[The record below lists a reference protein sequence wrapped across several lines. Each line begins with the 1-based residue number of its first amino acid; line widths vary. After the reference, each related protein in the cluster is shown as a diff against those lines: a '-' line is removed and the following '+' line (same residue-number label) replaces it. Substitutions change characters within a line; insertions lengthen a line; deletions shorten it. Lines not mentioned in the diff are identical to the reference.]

1 MAKWIRF
8 ERGGRTEFGT
18 LQDGKI
24 AVHSGDMFAGAKPT
38 AETVALAD
46 VRVVTPCDPSKMI
59 CLWNNFHQLAAKNNF
74 QRPDEPL
81 YFLKAP
87 NAYHPAGEPI
97 KRPPT
102 YDGKI
107 IYEGELGVVIGKKCF
122 NVSEAKAG
130 DYIFG
135 YTCVNDV
142 TAVDLLKKNPSFEQ
156 WVRCK
161 SFDTFGVF
169 GPVITTGVDPMK
181 LNIRTILNGQER
193 QNYPVADM
201 FFPPHKLVA
210 AVSRDM
216 TLMPGDVIACGTSLG
231 AGVMGDA
238 SNVVDIVIDGVGKL
252 TNTFDQVL
260 PSPYLLGAP
269 PKPMRVCVV
278 GAGAIGGLMAAK
290 LALAGNEVTVIDQGA
305 HLGAIQKNGIKL
317 EWHDGKVETAKVKAV
332 DKAADAGK
340 QDLVVLAVKAHFLDQ
355 VVRDIDHL
363 VEPDTTVLT
372 VQNGLPWWYFQK
384 LGGKYDN
391 RKLDSLDPTGILTK
405 KIDANRIIGCV
416 VYPAAAVTAP
426 GVIHHVEG
434 DRFPIGELDGKET
447 ERVKQIHDVFVKAGL
462 KSRVLPDI
470 RSEIWLKAW
479 GNLSFNP
486 ISALTHATLVDI
498 CQFQETRRLAA
509 KMMEE
514 AQAIAQKLGVTFRVS
529 IEKRIAGAESVGA
542 HKTSMLQD
550 VEAGRSLETEALIG
564 SVLEMAKVTDTPA
577 PAIESV
583 YALVKMLN
591 KVMLAEGGGVKVEK
605 PSGKAKAA

>member
-1 MAKWIRF
+1 MANWMRF

-18 LQDGKI
+18 VKDGVI
-24 AVHSGDMFAGAKPT
+24 AIHTGNMFGESKPT
-38 AETVALAD
+38 GETVKAAE
-46 VRVVTPCDPSKMI
+46 VRVLTPCEPSKMV

-74 QRPDEPL
+74 LVPDEPL

-87 NAYHPAGEPI
+87 NAYHPHGVPI
-97 KRPPT
+97 ERPKS
-102 YDGKI
+102 YSGRI
-107 IYEGELGVVIGKKCF
+107 IYEGELGVVIGKKCA
-122 NVSEAKAG
+122 NVTEAEAK

-142 TAVDLLKKNPSFEQ
+142 TGVDLLKKNPTFDQ
-156 WVRCK
+156 WVRAK

-169 GPVITTGVDPMK
+169 GPQIVTGLDPMP
-181 LNIRTILNGQER
+181 LRIRTVLNGKEV

-201 FFPPHKLVA
+201 FFPPYKLVA
-210 AVSRDM
+210 AISRDM

-231 AGVMGDA
+231 AGVMGEA
-238 SNVVDIVIDGVGKL
+238 NNTIDIVIDGVGTL
-252 TNTFDQVL
+252 SNPFNQVL
-260 PSPYLLGAP
+260 PSPYLLGAAP
-269 PKPMRVCVV
+269 RPIRVGVV

-290 LALAGNEVTVIDQGA
+290 LALAGNEVTVVDLGA
-305 HLGAIQKNGIKL
+305 HLAAIKKNGLKL

-332 DKAADAGK
+332 DNVAEAGP
-340 QDLVVLAVKAHFLDQ
+340 QDLVILAVKAHYLENVAKNIEQ
-355 VVRDIDHL
+355 L
-363 VEPDTTVLT
+363 LGPDTMVMT

-391 RKLDSLDPTGILTK
+391 RKLESLDPTGVLTK
-405 KIDANRIIGCV
+405 KIDANRLIGCV

-447 ERVKQIHDVFVKAGL
+447 ERVRLVHDVLVKSGL
-462 KSRVLPDI
+462 KSRVLKDI

-498 CQFQETRRLAA
+498 CQFPETRHLAA
-509 KMMEE
+509 RMMEE
-514 AQAIAQKLGVTFRVS
+514 AETIAKKLGVTFRVT

-564 SVLEMAKVTDTPA
+564 SILEMARMTDTPA

-583 YALVKMLN
+583 YALVKLLN
-591 KVMLAEGGGVKVEK
+591 KVMVVRKAGVKLSE
-605 PSGKAKAA
+605 AA

>member
-1 MAKWIRF
+1 MAQWIRF
-8 ERGGRTEFGT
+8 ERGGKTGFGT
-18 LQDGKI
+18 LEGGTI
-24 AVHSGDMFAGAKPT
+24 AVHDGDMFGANRATGDKVP
-38 AETVALAD
+38 LAD
-46 VRVVTPCDPSKMI
+46 VTVLTPCTPSKMV

-74 QRPDEPL
+74 LVPDEPL

-87 NAYHPAGEPI
+87 NAYHPHGVPI
-97 KRPPT
+97 ERPKT
-102 YDGKI
+102 YSGRI

-122 NVSEAKAG
+122 NISEAEAK

-142 TAVDLLKKNPSFEQ
+142 TAVDLLKKNPTFDQ
-156 WVRCK
+156 WVRAK

-169 GPVITTGVDPMK
+169 GPAITTGVDPMQLK
-181 LNIRTILNGQER
+181 IRTVLNGKEV
-193 QNYPVADM
+193 QNYPVSDM
-201 FFPPHKLVA
+201 FFPPYKLVA
-210 AVSRDM
+210 AISKDM
-216 TLMPGDVIACGTSLG
+216 TLMPGDIIACGTSLG

-238 SNVVDIVIDGVGKL
+238 KNTIDIVIDGVGSLSNK
-252 TNTFDQVL
+252 FDQEL
-260 PSPYLLGAP
+260 PSPYLLGAA
-269 PKPMRVCVV
+269 PKPIRVGVV

-290 LALAGNEVTVIDQGA
+290 LALAGNDVTVVDLGP
-305 HLGAIQKNGIKL
+305 HLAAIKKSGLKL
-317 EWHDGKVETAKVKAV
+317 EWHDGKVDTAKVKAV
-332 DKAADAGK
+332 DSIAEAGP
-340 QDLVVLAVKAHFLDQ
+340 QDLVILAVKAHYLDN
-355 VVRDIDHL
+355 VAKNIESVL
-363 VEPDTTVLT
+363 GPDTMVMT

-391 RKLDSLDPTGILTK
+391 KKLESLDPTGILTK
-405 KIDANRIIGCV
+405 KIGANHLIGCV

-447 ERVKQIHDVFVKAGL
+447 PRVKLLHDVLVKAGL
-462 KSRVLPDI
+462 KSRVLKDI

-498 CQFQETRRLAA
+498 CQFPETRKLAA
-509 KMMEE
+509 RMMEE
-514 AQAIAQKLGVTFRVS
+514 AETIAKKLGVTFRVT

-564 SVLEMAKVTDTPA
+564 SILEMARLTETPA

-583 YALVKMLN
+583 YALVKLLN
-591 KVMLAEGGGVKVEK
+591 QVMVVQGAGVKV
-605 PSGKAKAA
+605 AAAA

>member
-1 MAKWIRF
+1 VTQWIRF
-8 ERGGRTEFGT
+8 ERNGKTGFGT
-18 LQDGKI
+18 LKDAVI
-24 AVHSGDMFAGAKPT
+24 DVHSGDMFTDARPT
-38 AETVALAD
+38 GEKIKLAE
-46 VRVVTPCDPSKMI
+46 VRVLTPCDPSKMV
-59 CLWNNFHQLAAKNNF
+59 CLWNNFHQLAAKNDF
-74 QRPDEPL
+74 RRPEEPL

-87 NAYHPAGEPI
+87 NAYHPAGQPI
-97 KRPPT
+97 RRPPT

-107 IYEGELGVVIGKKCF
+107 IYEGELGVVIGKTCF
-122 NVSEAKAG
+122 NISEAEAG

-169 GPVITTGVDPMK
+169 GPVISTGIDPMS
-181 LNIRTILNGQER
+181 LTIRTIVNRKER

-210 AVSRDM
+210 AISRDM
-216 TLMPGDVIACGTSLG
+216 TLMPGDIIACGTSLG
-231 AGVMGDA
+231 AGVMGEA
-238 SNVVDIVIDGVGKL
+238 HNEVEIAIDGVGSL
-252 TNTFDQVL
+252 VNVFDQVL
-260 PSPYLLGAP
+260 PSPYLLGEAP
-269 PKPMRVCVV
+269 EPIRICVV

-290 LALAGNEVTVIDQGA
+290 FALAGNDVTVIDLGA
-305 HLGAIQKNGIKL
+305 HLAAIRTKGLKL

-332 DKAADAGK
+332 EKAAEAGP

-355 VVRDIDHL
+355 VVRDLDHL
-363 VEPDTTVLT
+363 MQPDTVVLT

-384 LGGKYDN
+384 LGGPFDN
-391 RKLDSLDPTGILTK
+391 ARLKGLDPGGLLTK
-405 KIDANRIIGCV
+405 KIDADRIVGCV

-434 DRFPIGELDGKET
+434 DRFPIGELDGRET
-447 ERVKQIHDVFVKAGL
+447 ERVKRLHDVFVKAGL
-462 KSRVLPDI
+462 KSRVLKDI

-498 CQFQETRRLAA
+498 CQFPETRHLAA
-509 KMMEE
+509 KMMAE
-514 AQAIAQKLGVTFRVS
+514 AQAIAEKLGVIFRVS
-529 IEKRIAGAESVGA
+529 IDKRIAGAESVGA

-564 SVLEMAKVTDTPA
+564 SVLEMAKLTDTPA
-577 PAIESV
+577 PAIEAV
-583 YALVKMLN
+583 YALVKLLN
-591 KVMLAEGGGVKVEK
+591 KVMVTQGAGVKV
-605 PSGKAKAA
+605 AKEAA

>member
-1 MAKWIRF
+1 MTHWIRF
-8 ERGGRTEFGT
+8 EKAGKTGFGT
-18 LQDGKI
+18 LEGDTI
-24 AVHSGDMFAGAKPT
+24 SVHSGDLFAGAKVT
-38 AETVALAD
+38 GEKIALKD
-46 VRVVTPCDPSKMI
+46 VKVLTPCDPSKMI
-59 CLWNNFHQLAAKNNF
+59 CLWNNFHQLAAKNDF
-74 QRPDEPL
+74 QKPVDPL

-97 KRPPT
+97 RRPST
-102 YDGKI
+102 YDGRI
-107 IYEGELGVVIGKKCF
+107 LYEGELGVVIGKKCS
-122 NVSEAKAG
+122 NINEAEAK

-142 TAVDLLKKNPSFEQ
+142 TAVDLMKKFPTFDQ
-156 WVRCK
+156 WTRAK

-169 GPVITTGVDPMK
+169 GPTIATGVDPAK
-181 LNIRTILNGQER
+181 LVIRTILNGKEV

-201 FFPPHKLVA
+201 FFPPYKLVA
-210 AVSRDM
+210 AVSKDM

-231 AGVMGDA
+231 AGVMA
-238 SNVVDIVIDGVGKL
+238 SAHNVVDIVIDGVGKL
-252 TNTFDQVL
+252 SNIFDQVL
-260 PSPYLLGAP
+260 PSPYLFGQP
-269 PKPMRVCVV
+269 PKAKKICVV
-278 GAGAIGGLMAAK
+278 GAGAIGGLVAAK
-290 LALAGNEVTVIDQGA
+290 FALAGNDVTVIDQGS
-305 HLGAIQKNGIKL
+305 HLAAIKKNGLKL
-317 EWHDGKVETAKVKAV
+317 EWHDGKTEIAKVKAV

-340 QDLVVLAVKAHFLDQ
+340 QDIVVLAVKAHFLDQ

-363 VEPDTTVLT
+363 LGPDTIVLT

-384 LGGKYDN
+384 LGGQYDN
-391 RKLDSLDPTGILTK
+391 QRLQSLDPSGVLTK

-447 ERVKQIHDVFVKAGL
+447 ARVKELHDVFIKAGL
-462 KSRVLPDI
+462 KSRVLDDI

-498 CQFQETRRLAA
+498 CQFAETRELAA
-509 KMMEE
+509 TMMKE
-514 AQAIAQKLGVTFRVS
+514 AQDIAQKLGVNFRVS
-529 IEKRIAGAESVGA
+529 IDKRIAGAESVGA

-564 SVLEMAKVTDTPA
+564 SILEMAKLTNTPA

-583 YALVKMLN
+583 YALVKLLN
-591 KVMLAEGGGVKVEK
+591 KVMLAEGGGVKVD
-605 PSGKAKAA
+605 KAKAA

>member
-1 MAKWIRF
+1 MAHWIRF
-8 ERGGRTEFGT
+8 EKGGKAGFGT
-18 LQDGKI
+18 LEGDTI
-24 AVHSGDMFAGAKPT
+24 AVHSGDLFAGAKAT
-38 AETVALAD
+38 GEKIALKD
-46 VRVVTPCDPSKMI
+46 VKVRTPCDPSKMV
-59 CLWNNFHQLAAKNNF
+59 CLWNNFHQLAAKNDF
-74 QRPDEPL
+74 PVPEEPL

-87 NAYHPAGEPI
+87 NAYHPHGAPI
-97 KRPPT
+97 VRPKS
-102 YDGKI
+102 YSGRI
-107 IYEGELGVVIGKKCF
+107 VYEGELGVVIGKKCAM
-122 NVSEAKAG
+122 VSEAEAK

-161 SFDTFGVF
+161 SFDTFGVI
-169 GPVITTGVDPMK
+169 GPVITTGIDPMT
-181 LNIRTILNGQER
+181 LNVRTILNGKER

-210 AVSRDM
+210 MVSRDM

-231 AGVMGDA
+231 AGVMADA
-238 SNVVDIVIDGVGKL
+238 ENTIEIAIDGIGSLSNPFK
-252 TNTFDQVL
+252 QVL
-260 PSPYLLGAP
+260 ASPYLLQGP
-269 PKPMRVCVV
+269 PQPMRICVV
-278 GAGAIGGLMAAK
+278 GAGAIGGLIAAK
-290 LALAGNEVTVIDQGA
+290 LALSGNRVTVIDVGP
-305 HLGAIQKNGIKL
+305 HLAAIKANGLKL

-340 QDLVVLAVKAHFLDQ
+340 QDLVVLAVKAHYLDQ
-355 VVRDIDHL
+355 VAKDIDHL
-363 VEPDTTVLT
+363 LDPDTMVLT

-391 RKLDSLDPTGILTK
+391 KKLESLDPTGILTK
-405 KIDANRIIGCV
+405 KIDANRLIGCV
-416 VYPAAAVTAP
+416 VYPAAAVTAL

-434 DRFPIGELDGKET
+434 DRFPVGELDGKET
-447 ERVKQIHDVFVKAGL
+447 ERVKRVHDLLVKAGL
-462 KSRVLPDI
+462 KSRVLKDI

-498 CQFQETRRLAA
+498 CQFPETRHLAA
-509 KMMEE
+509 RMMEE
-514 AQAIAQKLGVTFRVS
+514 AETIAKKLGVTFRVS

-564 SVLEMAKVTDTPA
+564 SILEMAKLTETPV
-577 PAIESV
+577 PAIEAV
-583 YALVKMLN
+583 YALVKLLN
-591 KVMLAEGGGVKVEK
+591 KVMLLEGGGVKVEK
-605 PSGKAKAA
+605 AKAA